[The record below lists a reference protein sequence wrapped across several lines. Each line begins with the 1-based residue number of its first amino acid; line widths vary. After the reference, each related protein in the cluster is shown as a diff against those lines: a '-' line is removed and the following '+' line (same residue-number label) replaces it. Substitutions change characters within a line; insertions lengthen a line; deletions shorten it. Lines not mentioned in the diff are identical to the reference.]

1 MPMSSM
7 VAHFEQTGCP
17 PGLMNALIF
26 AVIYGYFGLN
36 FDGDPNDCYANDKS
50 DDRVDHEAD
59 GTDTSDTQNIGA
71 KFNFA
76 LKILFFMTLL
86 QIFITLFAAT
96 INRKKKQIEGT
107 NDEFQ
112 LFKATIF
119 VYSVTS
125 LAEVMFWIYLVIV
138 RFTH

>member
-36 FDGDPNDCYANDKS
+36 FDGDPNDCYANEKDNN
-50 DDRVDHEAD
+50 RVDHD
-59 GTDTSDTQNIGA
+59 VDDKLDDTQNIGA

-76 LKILFFMTLL
+76 FKILFFMTLM

-96 INRKKKQIEGT
+96 IRTKKNGGG
-107 NDEFQ
+107 NDN
-112 LFKATIF
+112 
-119 VYSVTS
+119 
-125 LAEVMFWIYLVIV
+125 
-138 RFTH
+138 